1 MALFGGS
8 NPMMQEEKFKGILD
22 ASFSREEKMTVSGA
36 VNKTLTLMGL
46 LLLTSTVSYLMPSMI
61 FLYVGLIGGLVAV
74 IWSSFQPAKSTFLA
88 PAYALFE
95 GLFLGTVSLM
105 YASKFDGIV
114 FHAVIST
121 LGILASMLFIYKSKI
136 IEVTDKFRSG
146 IAMAIGGI
154 FFLYLINFILSL
166 FGVNMPFLHGGSP
179 ISIGISVVVVIVAT
193 LTLLV
198 DFDNIVKGARY
209 GAPKYMEWYSAMGLI
224 VTLVWL
230 YLELLRLLSKVAS
243 RD

>member
-8 NPMMQEEKFKGILD
+8 NPMMQEEKYKNILD
-22 ASFSREEKMTVSGA
+22 ASFAREERMTVSGA

-46 LLLTSTVSYLMPSMI
+46 LLLTASVGYFMPNMI
-61 FLYVGLIGGLVAV
+61 FVWVGLIGGLVTT
-74 IWSSFQPAKSTFLA
+74 IWALFQPQKSNFLA
-88 PAYALFE
+88 PAYALLK
-95 GLFLGTVSLM
+95 GLALGTISAI
-105 YASKFDGIV
+105 YASMFDGIV

-146 IAMAIGGI
+146 IAMAVGGI
-154 FFLYLINFILSL
+154 FFLYLINLVLSL
-166 FGVNMPFLHGGSP
+166 FGVNMPFLHDSSP
-179 ISIGISVVVVIVAT
+179 LSIGISIAVIVIAT
-193 LTLLV
+193 LNLLV
-198 DFDNIVKGARY
+198 DFDNIEKGAKY
-209 GAPKYMEWYSAMGLI
+209 GAPKFMEWYSAMGLV

-230 YLELLRLLSKVAS
+230 YLELLRLLSKLAS